1 MSLENEAGDA
11 QDFYAYGYTFIDFGS
26 LVYIMASQKETTPK
40 SEQTSSPDLDS
51 LLKALDG
58 DLSAIDSDAAMG
70 LIDQWYDSLHTAKE
84 PNAKALANSLKHLKQ
99 LLKGGKA
106 TGHEIGETLSEI
118 GEHTTEIADS
128 ADKDAKTPLQKL
140 GKQLSKIGLSL
151 GKAEDREH
159 IEHIDSLIEKLGGD
173 FSSIAPDAATGG
185 IDEWY
190 SLLHKSEDEGLKEI
204 ANGLKELKQVLKRKT
219 AKGADIAPILTKLG
233 EQTTAASAHA
243 TRGFKGPIQKL
254 GKILTKAGNS
264 FE

>member
-1 MSLENEAGDA
+1 
-11 QDFYAYGYTFIDFGS
+11 
-26 LVYIMASQKETTPK
+26 MASQKETTSK
-40 SEQTSSPDLDS
+40 SEPQVSPDLDS

-58 DLSAIDSDAAMG
+58 DLTAIDSDAAMG
-70 LIDQWYDSLHTAKE
+70 LIDQWYDSLHSAKE
-84 PNAKALANSLKHLKQ
+84 PDAKALATSLKHLKQ

-106 TGHEIGETLSEI
+106 TGHEIGEALGEI
-118 GEHTTEIADS
+118 GAQTTEIVDG
-128 ADKDAKTPLQKL
+128 ADKELTTPLQKL

-173 FSSIAPDAATGG
+173 FSSVAPDAGVAG

-190 SLLHKSEDEGLKEI
+190 NLLHKSEDEGLKEI

-233 EQTTAASAHA
+233 EQTTAASAQA

-254 GKILTKAGNS
+254 GKILSKAANS

>member
-1 MSLENEAGDA
+1 
-11 QDFYAYGYTFIDFGS
+11 
-26 LVYIMASQKETTPK
+26 MASQKETTPK
-40 SEQTSSPDLDS
+40 TEPQASTPDLDS

-58 DLSAIDSDAAMG
+58 DLTAIDSDAAMG
-70 LIDQWYDSLHTAKE
+70 LIDQWYDSLHSAKG
-84 PNAKALANSLKHLKQ
+84 PDTKALATSLKHLKQ

-106 TGHEIGETLSEI
+106 TGHEIGEALGDI
-118 GEHTTEIADS
+118 GEHTTQMVDS
-128 ADKDAKTPLQKL
+128 ADTDLKTPLQKL

-173 FSSIAPDAATGG
+173 FSSIAPDAAGG
-185 IDEWY
+185 AIDEWY
-190 SLLHKSEDEGLKEI
+190 NLLHKSQDEGLKEI
-204 ANGLKELKQVLKRKT
+204 ANGLKELKQVLKHKT
-219 AKGADIAPILTKLG
+219 VKGADIAPILTKLG

-254 GKILTKAGNS
+254 GKILSKAANS